1 MLHGDFVESLEHQH
15 LVYRYALTI
24 DTLVNDL
31 LTRVVTDMV
40 ASPAA
45 FIFAHARRA
54 STSASAAITTL
65 QPLGLRDRGRVS
77 AIGVRLQVEPQD
89 LDTTIHDLSLDT
101 ARFGGRMCFK
111 DGAFIIRLAVM
122 GPTLTGVRDGR
133 CHGCIGTHLYALFP
147 RDTSTMAEDEEE
159 TSGGES
165 ESEDDTG
172 EAEVARL
179 LWPILTPSD
188 SRPRPNARRARPTS
202 TAEVAVLRDIPLARR
217 AAPAPLARRSRTRS
231 LSPEISFSLPP
242 RIWSNDENSTYHPHP
257 SGDFGPHRFFDSVC
271 RAAARGRAPV
281 PPVVIRG
288 PDVDALVDSFNDALD
303 AAGRRNDYSEI
314 LTVVYALTTG
324 RAVGD
329 GVRREVITA
338 ALQRYLTEE
347 TSWFQRGEEEV
358 LTLRTLF
365 PVTSSSLLVPA
376 SRLLGFKRLGAIC
389 ALHHIFGQ
397 SPDSISPAIFQ
408 YIIHR
413 CNLDAITPAF
423 TSEWFPELSH
433 LLRTFLETSE
443 TGDLR
448 PFQTH
453 FVSFHGVEV
462 SAFRTRD
469 LATHQ
474 GLAVNML
481 FKPTIANNTF
491 EHPELQSFR
500 LGYLFRCGANDAFDL
515 PYAIRNFEGGSEPF
529 LSLVATSS
537 ISSADSVLGLLD
549 VANPPNLVVHI
560 TALRDITGDMTLTFD
575 MVFERFLRTVGLPCP
590 QMFEARRGAFH
601 RMIDLSE
608 ESINKPAFRPRIVV
622 WALTGSPSIDSTA
635 GHRISL
641 GPINTHGEG
650 YGGPDLAA
658 DERDLLASVGT
669 FHLATC
675 HRTVRY
681 PVEHVLRL
689 AQAQYVP
696 EGEPGDFQEAFDFW
710 FLYQCLIAIG
720 RYNIV

>member
-1 MLHGDFVESLEHQH
+1 MLHGDFVESLEQQH

-24 DTLVNDL
+24 NTLVNDL
-31 LTRVVTDMV
+31 LTRVVTDMA

-45 FIFAHARRA
+45 FVFAHARRA
-54 STSASAAITTL
+54 STSASAAITTF

-89 LDTTIHDLSLDT
+89 LDTTIHDLSFDT

-133 CHGCIGTHLYALFP
+133 RHGCIGTHLYALFP
-147 RDTSTMAEDEEE
+147 RDTSTMAEDEEG
-159 TSGGES
+159 TSGGDS
-165 ESEDDTG
+165 EDEDDTG

-188 SRPRPNARRARPTS
+188 SRPRPNTCHTAHP
-202 TAEVAVLRDIPLARR
+202 TAEVAVLRDILVARR

-242 RIWSNDENSTYHPHP
+242 RIWSDDENSTYHPHP
-257 SGDFGPHRFFDSVC
+257 SGDFAPHRFFDSVC

-303 AAGRRNDYSEI
+303 AAGRSNDYREI

-338 ALQRYLTEE
+338 ALQCYLTEE

-365 PVTSSSLLVPA
+365 PVTSSSLPVPA
-376 SRLLGFKRLGAIC
+376 SRLLGFKRLGTIC

-413 CNLDAITPAF
+413 CNLDAITPAL

-448 PFQTH
+448 PFQMH
-453 FVSFHGVEV
+453 FLSFHGVEV

-500 LGYLFRCGANDAFDL
+500 LGYLFRCGADDAFDL

-537 ISSADSVLGLLD
+537 ISSADSVMALLD
-549 VANPPNLVVHI
+549 VVNPYPCGPHHCLARHYRGHDPHIQHGVRAILAHRRFALPPDVRGPQGGVPLHDRLIGGKYQQTFIPSSDCRVGPNRV
-560 TALRDITGDMTLTFD
+560 T
-575 MVFERFLRTVGLPCP
+575 
-590 QMFEARRGAFH
+590 FH
-601 RMIDLSE
+601 RLNGRS
-608 ESINKPAFRPRIVV
+608 SH
-622 WALTGSPSIDSTA
+622 L
-635 GHRISL
+635 L

-650 YGGPDLAA
+650 YGGPDLTA

-689 AQAQYVP
+689 AQAQYIP

-720 RYNIV
+720 HYNIV

>member
-1 MLHGDFVESLEHQH
+1 MLHGDFVESLEQQH

-31 LTRVVTDMV
+31 LTRIVTDMA

-45 FIFAHARRA
+45 FVFAHARRA

-89 LDTTIHDLSLDT
+89 LGMTIHDLSFDT
-101 ARFGGRMCFK
+101 TRFGGRMCFK
-111 DGAFIIRLAVM
+111 DGAFIIRLNILHAAIM
-122 GPTLTGVRDGR
+122 GPMLTGVRDGR
-133 CHGCIGTHLYALFP
+133 RHGCIGTHLYALFP
-147 RDTSTMAEDEEE
+147 RDTSTMAEDEEG

-165 ESEDDTG
+165 ESESDTG
-172 EAEVARL
+172 ETEVARL

-188 SRPRPNARRARPTS
+188 SRPRPQLRPNT
-202 TAEVAVLRDIPLARR
+202 P
-217 AAPAPLARRSRTRS
+217 APALLARRSRTRS

-242 RIWSNDENSTYHPHP
+242 RIWSDDENSTYHPHP
-257 SGDFGPHRFFDSVC
+257 SGDFAPHRFFDSVC
-271 RAAARGRAPV
+271 RAAVRGRAPV

-288 PDVDALVDSFNDALD
+288 PDVDALVDSFNDTLD
-303 AAGRRNDYSEI
+303 AAGRCNDYREI
-314 LTVVYALTTG
+314 LTVVYTLTTG

-347 TSWFQRGEEEV
+347 TSWLQRGEEEV
-358 LTLRTLF
+358 LTFRTLF
-365 PVTSSSLLVPA
+365 SVTSSSLLVPA

-397 SPDSISPAIFQ
+397 SLDSISPAIFQ

-413 CNLDAITPAF
+413 CNLDGITPAF

-448 PFQTH
+448 PFQMH

-462 SAFRTRD
+462 SAFQMRD

-491 EHPELQSFR
+491 EHPELQSFH
-500 LGYLFRCGANDAFDL
+500 LGYLFCCGADDAFDL
-515 PYAIRNFEGGSEPF
+515 PYAIHNFEGGSEPF

-537 ISSADSVLGLLD
+537 ISSADSVMALLD
-549 VANPPNLVVHI
+549 VVNPPTLAVHI
-560 TALRDITGDMTLTFD
+560 TALRDITGDITLTFN

-590 QMFEARRGAFH
+590 QMFEASRGVFH

-608 ESINKPAFRPRIVV
+608 GNINKPSFRPRIVV

-650 YGGPDLAA
+650 YSGPDLTA

-669 FHLATC
+669 FHLVTC
-675 HRTVRY
+675 HHTARY

-689 AQAQYVP
+689 AQAQYIP
-696 EGEPGDFQEAFDFW
+696 EGEPGDFQEVFDFW

-720 RYNIV
+720 CYNIV